1 LKRSKHSLSNYKLLT
16 CDMGKLV
23 PIGVTEVLPGDT
35 FRHSTSLLI
44 RTVPLVAPVMHPV
57 HVKVHHFF
65 VPTRIIWE
73 DFEKFITGGPDG
85 EDASVAPTID
95 IPVGNHTT
103 TPGAWSYGGLAD
115 YLGVPPTNVI
125 STAIPISALP
135 FRAYAMIFNEYYR
148 DQDLVTPLALSKA
161 SGADVTTSVV
171 LQNVAWEKDYF
182 TTARPDPQKGPGV
195 TVPVSGGTLPVG
207 VNPDLDFPL
216 TPDSEFPRFVRNDT
230 GVDSTTAGV
239 IQTVAD
245 ATDPY
250 VFKNDSADDPGVFYD
265 PRNTL
270 VANAPDGEFMINVAD
285 LRRSMAIQR
294 YEEARSMYGSRYTE
308 YLKYLGIR
316 SSDARLQRP
325 EYLGG
330 GKQTIQF
337 SEVLQTTP
345 AEVDEEITDVG
356 TLRGHGIGAVRS
368 NRYQRFFE
376 EHGFV
381 ISLMSVRPRAI
392 YGSALPKTFRRPT
405 KFDYFQK
412 ELMHLGQ
419 QSIYA
424 HEVALAGTASMTA
437 HWGYQDRYDDYRRVE
452 STVAGQF
459 RSGGGL
465 EYWHMARLFG
475 GTPTLNA
482 SFVTMD
488 PTDRIY
494 AETTS
499 HELQVMASHNI
510 KARRIVPKFAKPMI
524 M

>member
-1 LKRSKHSLSNYKLLT
+1 
-16 CDMGKLV
+16 MGKLV

-57 HVKVHHFF
+57 HVKVHHFY
-65 VPTRIIWE
+65 VPTRLIWE

-85 EDASVAPTID
+85 EDASAE
-95 IPVGNHTT
+95 PVKSITSGTT
-103 TPGAWSYGGLAD
+103 GYGIGSLAD
-115 YLGVPPTNVI
+115 YLGYPPNAQ
-125 STAIPISALP
+125 STTHTISALP
-135 FRAYAMIFNEYYR
+135 FRAYSLIFNEYFR
-148 DQDLVTPLALSKA
+148 DQDLVTPLTISKA
-161 SGADVTTSVV
+161 SGTDSTTNIT

-182 TTARPDPQKGPGV
+182 TTSRPDPQKGLAV
-195 TVPVSGGTLPVG
+195 TVPVEGATLPVETSG
-207 VNPDLDFPL
+207 APY
-216 TPDSEFPRFVRNDT
+216 TPWKAIRTDT
-230 GVDSTTAGV
+230 GVYPVATGDLQHTNDGDIFSTMAG
-239 IQTVAD
+239 TPSLAFDPLGGLEAVAGD
-245 ATDPY
+245 GDLTID
-250 VFKNDSADDPGVFYD
+250 
-265 PRNTL
+265 
-270 VANAPDGEFMINVAD
+270 VAQ

-294 YEEARSMYGSRYTE
+294 YQEARSMYGSRYTE
-308 YLKYLGIR
+308 YLRYLGIR

-337 SEVLQTTP
+337 SEVLQTSP
-345 AEVDEEITDVG
+345 AEIDSEISDVG

-392 YGSALPKTFRRPT
+392 YTQALPKYWKRPT

-419 QSIYA
+419 Q
-424 HEVALAGTASMTA
+424 EVYKREVCFLADAFSNEVF
-437 HWGYQDRYDDYRRVE
+437 GYNDRYDDYRRVE

-459 RSGGGL
+459 RGDGTSGSL
-465 EYWHMARLFG
+465 AYWHMGRNFTN
-475 GTPTLNA
+475 TPELNEA
-482 SFVTMD
+482 FITMD

-499 HELQVMASHNI
+499 HELQIMASHNI
-510 KARRIVPKFAKPMI
+510 KARRIVPKVAKPMI